1 MNFRLLLLTILIL
14 QVTGCRQD
22 QSEELPFFISNDYT
36 PIWPAE
42 SGESK
47 ADMHKVKDFEFTD
60 QNGEMVNNETFTNKI
75 YVTDFFFTTCPSIC
89 PTLTKNMMQL
99 QDAFAKDDDI
109 LLLSHTV
116 MPWVDTVEKLNAY
129 AEGYG
134 IKYGKYFLATG
145 DEEKIYDM
153 ARTAY
158 FADEEFGF
166 TADESDF
173 LHTEKFILVDKERHI
188 RGIYS
193 GIVESDVGRLMLD
206 IRTLQKEY

>member
-60 QNGEMVNNETFTNKI
+60 QNGEVVNNETFKNKI

-116 MPWVDTVEKLNAY
+116 MPWVDTVEKLSAY

>member
-1 MNFRLLLLTILIL
+1 MMIMIFI
-14 QVTGCRQD
+14 VGCNSAEVEQ
-22 QSEELPFFISNDYT
+22 LPYFNGNDYT
-36 PIWPAE
+36 PIWPSEAGKSIAE
-42 SGESK
+42 
-47 ADMHKVKDFEFTD
+47 MHVVKDFQFTD
-60 QNGEMVNNETFTNKI
+60 QHGNEVSNETFKNKI

-89 PTLTKNMMQL
+89 PTLTKNMMQMH
-99 QDAFAKDDDI
+99 DAFVEEEDI

-116 MPWVDTVEKLNAY
+116 MPWVDTVEKLNTY

-134 IKYGKYFLATG
+134 VKYGKYFLVTG

-166 TADESDF
+166 TEDKSDF

-193 GIVESDVGRLMLD
+193 GIVESDVARLMLD
-206 IRTLQKEY
+206 IRILQKEK

>member
-1 MNFRLLLLTILIL
+1 
-14 QVTGCRQD
+14 
-22 QSEELPFFISNDYT
+22 
-36 PIWPAE
+36 
-42 SGESK
+42 
-47 ADMHKVKDFEFTD
+47 
-60 QNGEMVNNETFTNKI
+60 
-75 YVTDFFFTTCPSIC
+75 
-89 PTLTKNMMQL
+89 MMQL